1 MEISVVI
8 VNYKVP
14 AYLYLALES
23 LQRSV
28 DYFAMAYAQRT
39 TGVPPEVVVP
49 TGIPRRTSSSRQH
62 PAPDLVEVFVV
73 DNHSG
78 DNSEQ
83 LVTTHF
89 PWVRWIGS
97 EKNLGFSKA
106 NNLALKQ
113 SKGRYAVLQ
122 NPDTVLSEDTLWLC
136 WSAMEEDPNVGG
148 LGVRMLDGRGIFLK
162 ESKRGF
168 PDPAAAL
175 YKLTGLSSLF
185 PHHPRWS
192 AYHLGHLNHR
202 ENHRV
207 SVLAGAFMWVRSSV
221 AAQIGWLDERYF
233 MYGEDIDWSYRIV
246 QAGYTNLYLAQTS
259 IVHFKGESTQ
269 KQSMRYVRLFYGAMM
284 TFSERY
290 YDRTRFFWLH
300 LLLRAGIAGRAF
312 LALLR
317 RWSEWFF
324 HPLLDAAG
332 FGFIMLWLTRF
343 WEQSVKT
350 NEGLVYPDEFRYRVL
365 PVYVLIWVLSSVLNG
380 AYEKPYRPH
389 RLIRG
394 ILTGSLLIGFVY
406 AFLPSEWRF
415 SRGIIL
421 AGALLCLLFSL
432 VLKGLVKTLLWG
444 EKSQSPQHG
453 EGRVVGYG
461 QESSLEVARKL
472 LQGQAGRRWLG
483 SVSPQANQGTLAS
496 AKQWPEL
503 VKFLQP
509 DEVILDTRTLSY
521 KELIGTMEGLS
532 GQVSSFKFLPEGL
545 DVLIGAGEVCWPE
558 GESPGLEALPL
569 PTASYR
575 RGMRAINLGTGVLL
589 FVLQAVGRPWLR
601 KEFRSW
607 ALPWQLMVSR
617 LQWLSYRDSG
627 EAPSVFDLG
636 ALPRRSGLDSDHAI
650 RTWVRLQYAGSPTWE
665 LWVYALGRFGRGK
678 DSVWSRP

>member
-23 LQRSV
+23 LQRSAV
-28 DYFAMAYAQRT
+28 FFAEAYSQRV
-39 TGVPPEVVVP
+39 GGEAPPIGP
-49 TGIPRRTSSSRQH
+49 N
-62 PAPDLVEVFVV
+62 PAPGLVEVFVV
-73 DNHSG
+73 DNHSE
-78 DNSEQ
+78 DNSEH

-89 PWVRWIGS
+89 PWVHWIGS
-97 EKNLGFSKA
+97 PENLGFSKA

-113 SKGRYAVLQ
+113 SQGRYAVLQ
-122 NPDTVLSEDTLWLC
+122 NPDTVLAEDTLWLC
-136 WSAMEEDPNVGG
+136 WSAMEVDPTVGG
-148 LGVRMLDGRGIFLK
+148 LGVKMLDGRGVFLK

-185 PHHPRWS
+185 PRHPRWS
-192 AYHLGHLNHR
+192 AYHLGHLDPR
-202 ENHRV
+202 DNHRV
-207 SVLAGAFMWVRSSV
+207 SVLAGAFMWVRASV

-246 QAGYTNLYLAQTS
+246 QAGYSNLYLAQTS

-290 YDRTRFFWLH
+290 YDRSRFFWLH

-324 HPLLDAAG
+324 HPLLDAIG
-332 FGFIMLWLTRF
+332 FGFIMLWLTSF

-350 NEGLVYPDEFRYRVL
+350 GEGLVYPDEFRYRVL

-394 ILTGSLLIGFVY
+394 MFMGSLLIGFVY
-406 AFLPSEWRF
+406 AFLPSDWRF

-421 AGALLCLLFSL
+421 AGASLCLLFSL
-432 VLKGLVKTLLWG
+432 ALKGLVRTLLWG
-444 EKSQSPQHG
+444 EKSQNPDHG
-453 EGRVVGYG
+453 EDRVVGYG
-461 QESSLEVARKL
+461 EESHLAVARQL
-472 LQGQAGRRWLG
+472 LQRTAGLRWLG
-483 SVSPQANQGTLAS
+483 SVTPQVNLGEALAS

-503 VKFLQP
+503 VKVLQP
-509 DEVILDTRTLSY
+509 DEVILDARSLSY
-521 KELIGTMEGLS
+521 KELIATMEQLAGR
-532 GQVSSFKFLPEGL
+532 VPSFKFLPEGL
-545 DVLIGAGEVCWPE
+545 DVLVGAGEVCWPE
-558 GESPGLEALPL
+558 GEGPGLEALPL

-575 RGMRAINLGTGVLL
+575 RGLRAMNLCAGLILL
-589 FVLQAVGRPWLR
+589 GLQIGARPWLR
-601 KEFRSW
+601 KDFRSW
-607 ALPWQLMVSR
+607 ALPWQLMGSR
-617 LQWLSYRDSG
+617 TQWMAYQG
-627 EAPSVFDLG
+627 MGPSNSLFDLG
-636 ALPRRSGLDSDHAI
+636 DLPRRDGLDSDFAI
-650 RTWVRLQYAGSPTWE
+650 RAWIRLQYAGSPTWA
-665 LWVYALGRFGRGK
+665 LWAYALGRFGRGRGT
-678 DSVWSRP
+678 VWSGPQ